1 MKKTLFRYA
10 VLFMAVLTV
19 LPAVLAACTKNE
31 GPEVSTP
38 VVTTE
43 EPAPAELVLFGG
55 SETYNVIRGTYAN
68 ESVLDALKKL
78 RKAIA
83 AKFGDI
89 WQGITTEDWEQ
100 GVGKDDIV
108 DNDNAEI
115 LVGLTNRRESHTV
128 HESLDENEYTIRA
141 VGKKLVI
148 IGSDDYATIQALTEF
163 ISKYIEPAGA
173 DKLVLSADTND
184 MGTASLRKIPINEN
198 AEYRIMSWNLGG
210 GIGNADDALEIML
223 RYLPDIYS
231 LQECSKKIHTGL
243 IAMLPEYYKTATKLH
258 KDGATYVYTPIVYNT
273 KVLTLKDSGAEWL
286 RDRYTGTNTKSLA
299 WAVFEDKNG
308 EIFALINF
316 HGAICFNTYKG
327 FENYTAAEL
336 AKQVNEWRQGNARQ
350 LLEVRDRIRAQYG
363 EIPVMMNGDCNF
375 NASSAAYKIL
385 TAGGMK
391 DAEFTARLGKDTGFK
406 TYFPFGST
414 EVQTG
419 ASIDHIFGTAEVD
432 FVEHRIVR
440 SSPVL
445 TASDHCPVYV
455 DFNPSKK

>member
-10 VLFMAVLTV
+10 VLLMAVLTV

-38 VVTTE
+38 IVTTE
-43 EPAPAELVLFGG
+43 APAPAELVLFGG

-100 GVGKDDIV
+100 GVGKNDIV

-128 HESLDENEYTIRA
+128 YESLGENEYTIRA

-148 IGSDDYATIQALTEF
+148 IGSDDYATVQALTGF
-163 ISKYIEPAGA
+163 ISRYIEPSGA
-173 DKLVLSADTND
+173 DKLVMSADTND

-243 IAMLPEYYKTATKLH
+243 IAILPEYYTRPQQSSIMTALH
-258 KDGATYVYTPIVYNT
+258 M
-273 KVLTLKDSGAEWL
+273 
-286 RDRYTGTNTKSLA
+286 
-299 WAVFEDKNG
+299 F
-308 EIFALINF
+308 
-316 HGAICFNTYKG
+316 
-327 FENYTAAEL
+327 
-336 AKQVNEWRQGNARQ
+336 
-350 LLEVRDRIRAQYG
+350 IR
-363 EIPVMMNGDCNF
+363 
-375 NASSAAYKIL
+375 L
-385 TAGGMK
+385 
-391 DAEFTARLGKDTGFK
+391 
-406 TYFPFGST
+406 
-414 EVQTG
+414 
-419 ASIDHIFGTAEVD
+419 
-432 FVEHRIVR
+432 
-440 SSPVL
+440 
-445 TASDHCPVYV
+445 
-455 DFNPSKK
+455 